1 MLFTPLWVLSLICL
15 ILCLL
20 GWIEYRNHQATLA
33 TIPLRIHVNGTRGKS
48 SVTRLIAAGLR
59 AGGLKTFAKVTGTA
73 PRVID
78 DQGRDRIIHRL
89 RGASIGEQ
97 VRILRYFSKERPD
110 AVVIECMAVQ
120 PQYQWL
126 AEQKMVKSHIGV
138 ITNSRPDHLDE
149 MGPTLEDVTRSLCNT
164 IPFNAKFYTAEAEQ
178 QSIMARIAKKR
189 GSEFAFVSED
199 TFDQQVL
206 SRFSYVEH
214 PQNVALALKVCEAAG
229 VSKEQALSGMVKV
242 KPDLGSLQVWRLNI
256 NDKHYL
262 FVNGMAANDPV
273 STYQIWKM
281 VINRYPVGGD
291 TCIFLNTR
299 EDRRSRT
306 FQLLEMIYENI
317 RPQHLLIRGAN
328 LDHAIHFIENLEPG
342 LIPTI
347 FSPNSSDEEVIQSL
361 KQIPDDSIIYA
372 VGNQVG
378 AGQRLLDSLKR
389 YRSND

>member
-1 MLFTPLWVLSLICL
+1 MFLTPVWVLSVICV

-20 GWIEYRNHQATLA
+20 GWIEYRSHQAILA

-97 VRILRYFSKERPD
+97 VRILRYFSREQPD

-149 MGPTLEDVTRSLCNT
+149 MGPTQEDVTLSLCNT
-164 IPFNAKFYTAEAEQ
+164 IPFHARFFTAEPEQ
-178 QSIMARIAKKR
+178 NQVMARIAVKR
-189 GSEFAFVSED
+189 GTEFNLVSD
-199 TFDQQVL
+199 DSFDHRVL

-229 VSKEQALSGMVKV
+229 VSRDKALSGMIRV
-242 KPDLGSLQVWRLNI
+242 KPDLGSLQVWNLRI
-256 NDKHYL
+256 EGKQYL
-262 FVNGMAANDPV
+262 FINGMAANDPV
-273 STYQIWKM
+273 STFQIWKM
-281 VINRYPVGGD
+281 VINRYPVLGN
-291 TCIFLNTR
+291 TCVFLTTR
-299 EDRRSRT
+299 DDRRSRT
-306 FQLLEMIYENI
+306 FQLLEMVYTEIK
-317 RPQHLLIRGAN
+317 PQHLLIRGTKLESAV
-328 LDHAIHFIENLEPG
+328 HFIENLEPG
-342 LIPTI
+342 LTPTLIPTGA
-347 FSPNSSDEEVIQSL
+347 SDDEVLQAIAR
-361 KQIPDDSIIYA
+361 IPEDSIIYA
-372 VGNQVG
+372 IGNQVG

-389 YRSND
+389 YRTDD